1 MENKIRNASF
11 ISLLLS
17 VIWIIPTVI
26 LMQRIKSTWTD
37 IDFLKWASQPD
48 FFYFTYFINAILL
61 TIMSIVLFTLIFIYL
76 SQINKCFAVLGM
88 IFIPIYGVLNL
99 VCYSIQISIVPSIA
113 TQALGTL
120 GDVLFASQLMVSN
133 GFSIMD
139 FFSGLAYFILGIPSI
154 IYGYFLIKNLKKK
167 SGFSLLLSGIF
178 YIIGII
184 GYMLQNE
191 ILTAGTFLGAV
202 TFMIVLVFLIFDF
215 SKKKRVKES

>member
-1 MENKIRNASF
+1 
-11 ISLLLS
+11 
-17 VIWIIPTVI
+17 
-26 LMQRIKSTWTD
+26 
-37 IDFLKWASQPD
+37 
-48 FFYFTYFINAILL
+48 
-61 TIMSIVLFTLIFIYL
+61 
-76 SQINKCFAVLGM
+76 M

-113 TQALGTL
+113 TKVLSTS

-191 ILTAGTFLGAV
+191 ILTSGTFFGAV
-202 TFMIVLVFLIFDF
+202 TFIIVLVFLIFDF